1 MKKRGDLKMSV
12 IYEDKV
18 RDLAGKVLGFD
29 VPEEG
34 REIEQG
40 VGQIKTFNQ
49 LGFKG
54 VNDRP
59 DGWYLPKNTKDVA
72 IIAEFKSSDKDLSSK
87 AWEDELLKNIKIV
100 LTKYD
105 NCVGILH
112 NGVDTRVFINYEERL
127 TVSKQIEHKMYYIRL
142 VDDQPIDKGRIY
154 TVTKQIN
161 DDLHFE
167 FGMKDL
173 YSRMIF
179 TACALVATRYGATL
193 VSGMT
198 YEVLKLIIKQTIERE
213 MNGNTRENDKLVVL
227 LDVYEGISINQ
238 TPSQGTLDLFVSNV
252 TEISSLVNSSQ
263 WNGEDV
269 MGIFFNEFSRYK
281 GKSES
286 GQVFTPDHI
295 TSLMVRLLEVT
306 EDDKILD
313 SASGSGAFLVKAM
326 SVMIEKAGG
335 VDTQKAR
342 EIKKNQLF
350 GVEYDKQVFALA
362 CANFL
367 IHKDGKTNLYLGD
380 SRLESTNEWIRQ
392 HNITK
397 VLMNPPY
404 ERKYGSMT
412 IVENAMD
419 SVPKGTPCAFI
430 LPDKHLE
437 KHASKTL
444 LKKHR
449 LTTIIRLDKD
459 TFYGVGV
466 TTSIFIFTAGV
477 PQDGNEIFACYIE
490 EDGLVTVKNQGR
502 QDVYDKWQEKEDA
515 WLNIIRRRS
524 GSDTIQWL
532 DPKKHLS
539 WQEPQESFEIFEE
552 DFIKTLLEYECF
564 QRGIDPKEL
573 GKDII
578 ETVLYNSTITE
589 TDESINISVNKG
601 GI

>member
-1 MKKRGDLKMSV
+1 MV
-12 IYEDKV
+12 IIYEDEV
-18 RDLAGKVLGFD
+18 RDNACNILGFN
-29 VPEEG
+29 VEETDKG
-34 REIEQG
+34 VEQG

-49 LGFKG
+49 MGFKG
-54 VNDRP
+54 IKDRP

-72 IIAEFKSSDKDLSSK
+72 IIAEFKSSDKDLTAS
-87 AWEDELLKNIKIV
+87 AWEKELKKNVDIV

-112 NGVDTRVFINYEERL
+112 NGVDTRVFINNVEL
-127 TVSKQIEHKMYYIRL
+127 TTVSKELEHKMYYIRL
-142 VDDQPIDKGRIY
+142 IDDKPIDKNRIY
-154 TVTKQIN
+154 TITKKIN

-167 FGMKDL
+167 FGMKNL

-179 TACALVATRYGATL
+179 TACALVATRYGAYL
-193 VSGMT
+193 RANMNFNSLRFEIGD
-198 YEVLKLIIKQTIERE
+198 KIENE
-213 MNGNTRENDKLVVL
+213 MNTNVRENDKLQTL
-227 LDVYEGISINQ
+227 LDVFRGIQIDQ
-238 TPSQGTLDLFVSNV
+238 TPNQRVIDTFVDNV
-252 TEISSLVNSSQ
+252 KEISGLVNSSH

-295 TSLMVRLLEVT
+295 TSFMIRLLNVNA
-306 EDDKILD
+306 DDKVLD
-313 SASGSGAFLVKAM
+313 SACGSGAFLIKAM
-326 SVMIEKAGG
+326 STMIEQAGG
-335 VDTQKAR
+335 VGTNKAKV
-342 EIKKNQLF
+342 IKESQLF
-350 GVEYDKQVFALA
+350 GVEYDRQVYALA

-367 IHKDGKTNLYLGD
+367 IHKDGKTNLLLGD
-380 SRLESTNEWIRQ
+380 SREESTNEWIKEKG
-392 HNITK
+392 ITK

-404 ERKYGSMT
+404 ERKYGSMK
-412 IVENAMD
+412 IVENALN
-419 SVPKGTPCAFI
+419 SVPVGTRSAFI

-444 LKKHR
+444 LKNNK
-449 LTTIIRLDKD
+449 LDMVIKLDED

-466 TTSIFIFTAGV
+466 TTSIFVFTAGV
-477 PQDGNEIFACYIE
+477 PQNGEEVFACYIE

-502 QDVYDKWQEKEDA
+502 QDVRGRWQEIEDT
-515 WLNIIRRRS
+515 WLNIIRRKT
-524 GSDTIQWL
+524 GSDTVQWL
-532 DPKKHLS
+532 DPNEHLS

-552 DFIKTLLEYECF
+552 DFIKTLLEYECY

-578 ETVLYNSTITE
+578 ETVLYNSTINE